1 MCGAGRIT
9 APCAPPLTA
18 GREVSGH
25 SGHMGEG
32 RSWRLGGKGWPL
44 LPRCPCLLF
53 PMLVFIFFPPLYSA
67 NQSHHLLWQVF
78 PFTFSLLSAPTQ
90 GSSLEAD
97 SLILRLRWCFS
108 ILWPPLA
115 ALLQILGWLPGE
127 KETLLA
133 FPFTLFP
140 ANLYSLL
147 VFLICWEEIIWVT
160 EKLKIKHVTGP
171 DKSQQWWQ
179 CSRF

>member
-53 PMLVFIFFPPLYSA
+53 PMLVFIFFSSSLFCKSKPPSAVTSVPIHLFPLICSHTGKRSGGWQPHPEAEVVFLYPLASSGCITSNFGMA
-67 NQSHHLLWQVF
+67 ARGKRDLACILLHSLSCQPVQLAGISHLLRGNHLGDW
-78 PFTFSLLSAPTQ
+78 
-90 GSSLEAD
+90 EA
-97 SLILRLRWCFS
+97 
-108 ILWPPLA
+108 
-115 ALLQILGWLPGE
+115 
-127 KETLLA
+127 
-133 FPFTLFP
+133 
-140 ANLYSLL
+140 
-147 VFLICWEEIIWVT
+147 
-160 EKLKIKHVTGP
+160 
-171 DKSQQWWQ
+171 
-179 CSRF
+179 

>member
-53 PMLVFIFFPPLYSA
+53 PMLVFIFFFLLFILQIKA
-67 NQSHHLLWQVF
+67 TICCDKCSHSPFPSYLLPHREALWRLTASSWGWGGVSLSSGLLWLHYFKFWDSCQGKKRPCLHSPSLSF
-78 PFTFSLLSAPTQ
+78 LPTCTACWYFSFVERK
-90 GSSLEAD
+90 SS
-97 SLILRLRWCFS
+97 
-108 ILWPPLA
+108 
-115 ALLQILGWLPGE
+115 GWLR
-127 KETLLA
+127 
-133 FPFTLFP
+133 
-140 ANLYSLL
+140 SL
-147 VFLICWEEIIWVT
+147 
-160 EKLKIKHVTGP
+160 
-171 DKSQQWWQ
+171 
-179 CSRF
+179 R